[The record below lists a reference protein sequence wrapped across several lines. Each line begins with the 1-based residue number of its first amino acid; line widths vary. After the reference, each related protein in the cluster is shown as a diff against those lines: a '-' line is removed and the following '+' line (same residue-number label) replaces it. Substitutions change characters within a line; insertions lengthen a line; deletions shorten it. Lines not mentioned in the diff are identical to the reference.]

1 VSVTVRP
8 IRVSATVP
16 APADEVFM
24 FVADTRND
32 PTWCPNVTAV
42 EQLAGDGVQ
51 VGSRFRFHQTVEMR
65 GRRLESDVE
74 VEILSIGERTI
85 EWSVD
90 DRFQT
95 RHVVLTVTPTEGGSR
110 VTQQTTAT
118 FKRNPGIAKWLY
130 PFLARRTF
138 RGQFAELARRFE
150 RATN

>member
-1 VSVTVRP
+1 MSVTIRP
-8 IRVSATVP
+8 VRVSALVP
-16 APADEVFM
+16 APPDEVFM

-32 PTWCPNVTAV
+32 PEWCRNVTAV
-42 EQLAGDGVQ
+42 VQLAGEGID
-51 VGSRFRFHQTVEMR
+51 VGSRFRFHQAVEMR

-74 VEILSIGERTI
+74 VEVLSIGDRTI

-95 RHVVLTVTPTEGGSR
+95 RHVTLAVTPAKEGSR

-118 FKRNPGIAKWLY
+118 FKRKSGLAQWLY

-138 RGQFAELARRFE
+138 RDQFAELAEVLGRR
-150 RATN
+150 RM